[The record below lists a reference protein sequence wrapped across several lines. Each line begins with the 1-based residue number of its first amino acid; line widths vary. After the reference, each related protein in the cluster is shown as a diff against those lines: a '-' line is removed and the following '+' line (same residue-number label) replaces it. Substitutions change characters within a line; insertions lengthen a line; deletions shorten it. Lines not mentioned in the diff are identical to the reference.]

1 MEAVTPGTVK
11 RLLIVA
17 AWVVIALILLAAG
30 VYAIAFI
37 MLAPMMT

>member
-1 MEAVTPGTVK
+1 MDGGSPHTMRRILISLALLLAV
-11 RLLIVA
+11 LIVIIA
-17 AWVVIALILLAAG
+17 A